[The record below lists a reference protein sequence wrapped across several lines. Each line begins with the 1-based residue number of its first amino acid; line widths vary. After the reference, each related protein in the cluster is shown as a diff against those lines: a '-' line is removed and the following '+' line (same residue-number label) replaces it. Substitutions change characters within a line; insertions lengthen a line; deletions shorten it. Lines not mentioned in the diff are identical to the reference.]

1 MKALTVPSD
10 FRISAIEVMRA
21 DWSTTKLRHSA
32 PARKVTMQPNQ
43 TKTQTVQQTEG
54 GGTVASSALL
64 GVMSRVFGVSVD
76 KVTDSND
83 ARKALVNAAND
94 LRGREVMAVMLRA
107 AGLTYRAS
115 GEVMGCTCER
125 VRQIEAKGLR
135 KLRHPKRIVLMQ
147 GYVRDDA

>member
-1 MKALTVPSD
+1 MSKENDNRKPDAERRL
-10 FRISAIEVMRA
+10 
-21 DWSTTKLRHSA
+21 A
-32 PARKVTMQPNQ
+32 PV
-43 TKTQTVQQTEG
+43 
-54 GGTVASSALL
+54 SLL

-115 GEVMGCTCER
+115 GEVMGCTPER
-125 VRQIEAKGLR
+125 VRQIEAKGFR
-135 KLRHPKRIVLMQ
+135 KLRHPTRIVLMQ